1 MRGWIWMW
9 LLMPLVGGLI
19 GWLTNFV
26 AIKMLFRPR
35 QPRFIM
41 GLAWQGVIP
50 KRQRDIALRIGE
62 VVEEELLNSEDI
74 LNAINTEEL
83 RAHLAVVIEGRID
96 RFLREKLFRGDFLY
110 TRVLSRDKVQ
120 RVKRALITELVNLFP
135 LEVDAAITQLVEKV
149 NIRKIVA
156 DRVEQFNFDRLEALV
171 YRVARTELF
180 WVEISGGVLG
190 FTIGLLQV
198 LFLWLV
204 QG

>member
-1 MRGWIWMW
+1 MSSW
-9 LLMPLVGGLI
+9 LWLMPLVGGLI
-19 GWLTNFV
+19 GWLTNFL

-41 GLAWQGVIP
+41 GFLLQGVIP
-50 KRQRDIALRIGE
+50 KRQRDIALKIGE

-74 LNAINTEEL
+74 LNAINSEEL
-83 RAHLAVVIEGRID
+83 RAHLAAVIEGRID
-96 RFLREKLFRGDFLY
+96 RFLRDKLFRGDFLY
-110 TRVLSRDKVQ
+110 TRVFSREKVQ

-135 LEVDAAITQLVEKV
+135 LEVEAAIKQLVEKV

-156 DRVEQFNFDRLEALV
+156 DRVEQFDFDRLEALV

-198 LFLWLV
+198 CFLWLV